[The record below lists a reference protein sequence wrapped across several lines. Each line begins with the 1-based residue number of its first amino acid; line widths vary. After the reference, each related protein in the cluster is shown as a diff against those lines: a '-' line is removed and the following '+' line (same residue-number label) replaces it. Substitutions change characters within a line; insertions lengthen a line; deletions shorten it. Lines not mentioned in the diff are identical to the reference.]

1 MQSQHK
7 INRSVSVDAI
17 NDKCANFRR
26 KRNTNTS
33 VNDISCNAVV
43 NECLQLDSFAFFL
56 FAFLHVF
63 FCFFSPGAVTLY
75 DYLTFSDNNVVMD
88 IN

>member
-1 MQSQHK
+1 MTYHATQSSMNVCSWTPLHFL
-7 INRSVSVDAI
+7 I
-17 NDKCANFRR
+17 CFLHL
-26 KRNTNTS
+26 
-33 VNDISCNAVV
+33 AV
-43 NECLQLDSFAFFL
+43 